1 MTRAPLPSPNAEN
14 TAPLRGYFR
23 LPPQTHFIIS
33 GADSLRYLNGQVTID
48 VTRLPELSARSAL
61 LLTAKGKICAP
72 VYIWREKDLFLIECE
87 PALSESVHM
96 RLERYIIAD
105 DVSIATTDPSPRA
118 FHVVGEPPPPSTLLI
133 HRIGIPGFD
142 CAQPPANLAELSPQ
156 AIQTIKIIHGIP
168 SWGLEINEDSLPQE
182 ARFETTAVDFDKG
195 CYVGQEVV
203 SRLKSVGRVNQRIH
217 GFSASIPIQAG
228 HSLHPLEAPESIAG
242 QLTSVTPHFDIVK
255 NVALGYLS
263 RQFDELPRFIVR
275 DQNGHLLGEVER
287 REFPIL

>member
-1 MTRAPLPSPNAEN
+1 MTRDPLLPPNGEN
-14 TAPLRGYFR
+14 AAPLRGYFR
-23 LPPQTHFIIS
+23 LPSQTHFIIS
-33 GADSLRYLNGQVTID
+33 GADSLRYLNGQLTID
-48 VTRLPELSARSAL
+48 VTRLPELAARSAL
-61 LLTAKGKICAP
+61 ILTAKGKICAP
-72 VYIWREKDLFLIECE
+72 VYIWREKDFFLIECE

-105 DVSIATTDPSPRA
+105 DVTIAPTEPPPRA
-118 FHVVGEPPPPSTLLI
+118 FHVVGAPPSPDSLLI
-133 HRIGIPGFD
+133 HRIGVPGFD
-142 CAQPPANLAELSPQ
+142 CTEPPANLSELSPQ

-203 SRLKSVGRVNQRIH
+203 SRLKSVGRVNKRIH
-217 GFSASIPIQAG
+217 GFSASIPLQTG
-228 HSLHPLEAPESIAG
+228 HSLHPLDAPKSIAG
-242 QLTSVTPHFDIVK
+242 NLTSVAPHFDMAK